1 MDDFTLKTA
10 IWQDEHWIDRLG
22 LLKVEQSSERPKGI
36 TKVVL
41 LSLDHNC
48 KFFS

>member
-1 MDDFTLKTA
+1 MGDFTLKTV
-10 IWQDEHWIDRLG
+10 IWQDKHWIDQSG

-36 TKVVL
+36 AKVVL
-41 LSLDHNC
+41 LSLDHNH